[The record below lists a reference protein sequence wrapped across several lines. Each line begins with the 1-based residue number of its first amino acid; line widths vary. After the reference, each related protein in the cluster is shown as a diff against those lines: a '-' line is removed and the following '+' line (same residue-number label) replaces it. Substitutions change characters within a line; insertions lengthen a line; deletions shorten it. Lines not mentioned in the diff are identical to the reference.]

1 MYNVLKWYFLRG
13 VISLLMTREMD
24 YALRILR
31 ALYQEGQ
38 QSAAAV
44 ARRENMTKAVTLKML
59 KRLHGAGL
67 VSSQRGSNGGYALS
81 RPCEELYLGD
91 LFQALEESPLVNR
104 CQRPG
109 YRCEN
114 FPEGNCG
121 LCRELSRI
129 QSVLD
134 AELQKTPLSAI
145 FQEI

>member
-1 MYNVLKWYFLRG
+1 M
-13 VISLLMTREMD
+13 LMTREMD

-31 ALYQEGQ
+31 ALYQDGQ
-38 QSAAAV
+38 LSAAAI
-44 ARRENMTKAVTLKML
+44 AEKEHTPKAVTLKIL
-59 KRLHGAGL
+59 KQLHAAGI
-67 VSSQRGSNGGYALS
+67 VTSRRGPNGGYLTE

>member
-1 MYNVLKWYFLRG
+1 M
-13 VISLLMTREMD
+13 LMTREMD
-24 YALRILR
+24 YALRVLR

-129 QSVLD
+129 QAVLD

>member
-1 MYNVLKWYFLRG
+1 M
-13 VISLLMTREMD
+13 ILLLITREMD
-24 YALRILR
+24 YTLRVLR
-31 ALYQEGQ
+31 ALHQNGPL
-38 QSAAAV
+38 SAAAI
-44 ARRENMTKAVTLKML
+44 AQKENLPKPIALKIL
-59 KRLHGAGL
+59 KQLRTAGL
-67 VSSQRGSNGGYALS
+67 ADSRRGNRGGYRLS
-81 RPCEELYLGD
+81 VPCEELYLGD

>member
-1 MYNVLKWYFLRG
+1 M
-13 VISLLMTREMD
+13 LMTREMD
-24 YALRILR
+24 YALRVLR

-38 QSAAAV
+38 QPAAAV

-81 RPCEELYLGD
+81 RPCEELYLSD
-91 LFQALEESPLVNR
+91 LILALGAPLLINR
-104 CQRPG
+104 CQNPD

-114 FPEGNCG
+114 RPEGGCG

-129 QSVLD
+129 QEVLD
-134 AELQKTPLSAI
+134 GEFRKTPLSAI
-145 FQEI
+145 FQET